1 MRINIAPQN
10 QQNRLGDRTDC
21 LSHCQRPIQ
30 LNLPSVSLLMQAS
43 LKMHLPAVHCQ
54 YFTRNVAT
62 CSACEKNGGPL
73 EVIGTTPSAS
83 RDTFEDAGRTLLVVD
98 QSIIHVCVDVSWGN
112 LISTS
117 ATTTTKELI
126 TAKELAYSVDINAST
141 RPLVR
146 QRLGQLRN
154 TSLGCCVSRHIQAA
168 LERHQRRDVDDG
180 APVRRIL
187 ARQPC

>member
-1 MRINIAPQN
+1 
-10 QQNRLGDRTDC
+10 
-21 LSHCQRPIQ
+21 
-30 LNLPSVSLLMQAS
+30 MQAS
-43 LKMHLPAVHCQ
+43 LKMDSPAVHCQ
-54 YFTRNVAT
+54 YFTRNVAA
-62 CSACEKNGGPL
+62 CSAREKNGGSI

-83 RDTFEDAGRTLLVVD
+83 RDTFEDAGGTLLVVD
-98 QSIIHVCVDVSWGN
+98 QSIIHICVDVSRGN

-117 ATTTTKELI
+117 ATATIKES
-126 TAKELAYSVDINAST
+126 TSVKEFAYSVDINAST

-146 QRLGQLRN
+146 QRLGQLCN

-180 APVRRIL
+180 APVRCIL